1 MQYKSVHI
9 IPLTI
14 ILFTLNSAALNKSK
28 TDLNPDTYFPV
39 NQNLTLVYESSF
51 GESLTK
57 YFQDGDCIISLS
69 EADDFVYKQ
78 NLILKDDGVYTTET
92 YQYFK
97 VFLFV
102 KKEATF
108 VYGKPLLRFPLP
120 ISPGMEWVW
129 EGYEFSH
136 GEKNKVKVS
145 GKAIEEEFVPT
156 KAGGFKAIKL
166 ETIVEGS
173 SNSRNT
179 VTEWYTKGIGLI
191 KAKIVIEGGGMMGFL
206 RDILGY
212 GTIKFE
218 LAEIRKH

>member
-1 MQYKSVHI
+1 MKFNFAHVVPIVLLLVAFNTALSDRKNI
-9 IPLTI
+9 IESP
-14 ILFTLNSAALNKSK
+14 NA
-28 TDLNPDTYFPV
+28 YFPV
-39 NQNLTLVYESSF
+39 NQNITLVYESSF
-51 GESLTK
+51 GEAVTK
-57 YFQDGDCIISLS
+57 YFQDGEYIISLS

-78 NLILKDDGVYTTET
+78 DFILKDDGVYTTET

-97 VFLFV
+97 VFLFI

-129 EGYEFSH
+129 EGDEYSH

-145 GKAIEEEFVPT
+145 GKAIEEELVLT
-156 KAGGFKAIKL
+156 KAGSFKAIKL

-173 SNSRNT
+173 SKSRNT
-179 VTEWYTKGIGLI
+179 VTEWYAEGIGLV

-206 RDILGY
+206 RDLLGY
-212 GTIKFE
+212 GTINFDLK
-218 LAEIRKH
+218 EIRKS

>member
-1 MQYKSVHI
+1 MKFDYVHV
-9 IPLTI
+9 IPI
-14 ILFTLNSAALNKSK
+14 ILLSLAFNTALSDRKNITDNPNS
-28 TDLNPDTYFPV
+28 YFPV
-39 NQNLTLVYESSF
+39 NQNITLVYESSF
-51 GESLTK
+51 GESVTK
-57 YFQDGDCIISLS
+57 YLQDGDYIISLS
-69 EADDFVYKQ
+69 EADDFIYRQ
-78 NLILKDDGVYTTET
+78 DLILKDDGVYTTET

-97 VFLFV
+97 VFLFI

-120 ISPGMEWVW
+120 ISPGMEWIW

-145 GKAIEEEFVPT
+145 GRAIEEEYLLT
-156 KAGGFKAIKL
+156 KAGSFKAIKL

-179 VTEWYTKGIGLI
+179 VTEWYAKGIGLI
-191 KAKIVIEGGGMMGFL
+191 KAEIVIEGGGMMGFL

-212 GTIKFE
+212 GTLQFE
-218 LAEIRKH
+218 LTEIRKH